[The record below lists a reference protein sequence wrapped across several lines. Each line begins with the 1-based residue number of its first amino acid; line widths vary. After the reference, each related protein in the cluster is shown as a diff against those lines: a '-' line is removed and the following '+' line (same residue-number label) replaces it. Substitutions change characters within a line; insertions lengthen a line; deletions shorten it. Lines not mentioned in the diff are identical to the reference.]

1 MIVPQTTMQGT
12 HLSKFLQT
20 QHAYNLKKLNGQE
33 PTNLTVS
40 GTVVESIPFY
50 KSEIET
56 LNGEISKII
65 NAIET
70 AKELESRRYKE
81 MVGEG
86 GTSVAS
92 GFNASQFKH
101 IETLHEQENSAK
113 TDDGNTSDPPNPLS
127 DVPLLVDK
135 KDSQN
140 KSPLF
145 ADAGS
150 VLTDSTD
157 VDTLDGKQSESAHA
171 TKANPIQSTLMK
183 TRNAVQNGMQK
194 TVNLAQDGALSTVSG
209 VKGIGAMSVQV
220 ATNLIWGAEDGQVRD
235 GGFVTFSSLSAKA
248 QCVQMIHHQTPFTFQ
263 VRDAP
268 LPKDIF
274 WNNVGLSHK
283 NQQIGFITAQIL
295 TATLCIFWTIPV
307 TFITSLAEVE
317 SLKKALPS
325 LNTAIQN
332 YPWIEPLLSQLNPIL
347 VVILKVLI
355 PVILAKISQREGHIS
370 QSSLNAS
377 VLTKLSLFL
386 VSFAY
391 SKQPLISVSMLYH

>member
-1 MIVPQTTMQGT
+1 M
-12 HLSKFLQT
+12 
-20 QHAYNLKKLNGQE
+20 QHAYNLKKLNGQD

-50 KSEIET
+50 TSEIET
-56 LNGEISKII
+56 LNEEISEII
-65 NAIET
+65 IAIET
-70 AKELESRRYKE
+70 TKELESRRYKE
-81 MVGEG
+81 MVGEE
-86 GTSVAS
+86 GTMVAI
-92 GFNASQFKH
+92 GVDASKFKH
-101 IETLHEQENSAK
+101 IESLHELKYSEK
-113 TDDGNTSDPPNPLS
+113 TDGENMPDLPNPLP
-127 DVPLLVDK
+127 DVPLLDDK

-150 VLTDSTD
+150 IVTESTD
-157 VDTLDGKQSESAHA
+157 VDTLDGKQS
-171 TKANPIQSTLMK
+171 KASPIQSTLMQTK
-183 TRNAVQNGMQK
+183 NAVQKGMQR
-194 TVNLAQDGALSTVSG
+194 TINLAQDGAISTVSG
-209 VKGIGAMSVQV
+209 VKGIGAMSAQV

-235 GGFVTFSSLSAKA
+235 GGFVTFGSLSAKA

-274 WNNVGLSHK
+274 WNNVGLSHRK
-283 NQQIGFITAQIL
+283 QQIGFITAQIL
-295 TATLCIFWTIPV
+295 TAILCVFWTIPV

-332 YPWIEPLLSQLNPIL
+332 YPWIEPFLSQLNPIL
-347 VVILKVLI
+347 VVILKVLV

-386 VSFAY
+386 VSYAC
-391 SKQPLISVSMLYH
+391 SQQS